1 MSISARVE
9 KRERS
14 MAELIVVIVLF
25 SLLMAT
31 FISHFM
37 TQKEHIS
44 QAGFDRLA
52 DNFFSKVNVVR
63 SQWFMEN
70 KPNSVMLAE
79 MGSTEK
85 EQITVNQWGWLDVH
99 NNFLACQKMWQLAL
113 DVPMEFMKS
122 PVSAVEIKSILEQQG
137 RVCRYSI
144 DSGIYFEYHSFTGKV
159 IK

>member
-1 MSISARVE
+1 MSITARVE

-63 SQWFMEN
+63 SQWFMDN
-70 KPNSVMLAE
+70 KPKSIMLAE
-79 MGSTEK
+79 MGSNQK
-85 EQITVNQWGWLDVH
+85 EQISVNSWGWLDVENEH
-99 NNFLACQKMWQLAL
+99 LACQKIWQLAL
-113 DVPMEFMKS
+113 NVPMEFMKS
-122 PVSAVEIKSILEQQG
+122 PVSAVEIKSALEKQG

-144 DSGIYFEYHSFTGKV
+144 DSGIYFEYHSATGKV
-159 IK
+159 VK

>member
-1 MSISARVE
+1 MSITARVE

-44 QAGFDRLA
+44 QAGFNRLA

-70 KPNSVMLAE
+70 KPSSVMLAA
-79 MGSTEK
+79 MGSNDK
-85 EQITVNQWGWLDVH
+85 ERIPVNQWGWLDVE
-99 NNFLACQKMWQLAL
+99 NEPLACQNIWQLAL
-113 DVPMEFMKS
+113 DIPMEFMKS
-122 PVSAVEIKSILEQQG
+122 PVSAIEIKSPLKQQG
-137 RVCRYSI
+137 KVCRYGI
-144 DSGIYFEYHSFTGKV
+144 DSGIYFEYHSYTGKV